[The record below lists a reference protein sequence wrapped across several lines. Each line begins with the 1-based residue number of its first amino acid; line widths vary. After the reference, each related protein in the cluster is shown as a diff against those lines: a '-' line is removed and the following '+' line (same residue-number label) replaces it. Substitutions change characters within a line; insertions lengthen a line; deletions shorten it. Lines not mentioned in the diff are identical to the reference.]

1 VKRLKYLSIESLVA
15 IIQSGEVSMERQTNN
30 SKLHFIKLVHTVVWF
45 FFNAVILYML
55 YAAWTDKI
63 DIWLWVCYGIILLE
77 GLTLLIFKLYCP
89 LTLWARKYS
98 DSDKENFDIYLPNWL
113 AKYNKQI
120 YTSIIVGITVIVI
133 IRLLQ

>member
-1 VKRLKYLSIESLVA
+1 
-15 IIQSGEVSMERQTNN
+15 MERHTNN
-30 SKLHFIKLVHTVVWF
+30 GKLKLIKSVHTVVWI
-45 FFNAVILYML
+45 FFNGVILYML

-120 YTSIIVGITVIVI
+120 YTSIVAGITVIVI
-133 IRLLQ
+133 IRLLH